1 VAYLVVVGDT
11 VPVVAALFW
20 PGSVLTNRRAVIGLT
35 ATLVVLPLCLL
46 KDLSTLAWTSLLSI
60 AADAAFVL
68 IVVVFAPAAAAEQV
82 TTPPPGSLPEGSLSH
97 LLSPP
102 SSRFLRALI
111 RASSTTA

>member
-1 VAYLVVVGDT
+1 MVVGDT

-82 TTPPPGSLPEGSLSH
+82 TTPPQALSQEAPSLTSCPR
-97 LLSPP
+97 PP
-102 SSRFLRALI
+102 P
-111 RASSTTA
+111 ASFAP